1 MLSHM
6 LCDTM
11 NVLKETDMAQLI
23 YFVVSNCLDLE
34 LFLDIFHII
43 GGSCDRC
50 HTGPREADLAGGAE
64 LVYHIR
70 IAGSLT
76 LF

>member
-23 YFVVSNCLDLE
+23 YFVVSNRLDLE
-34 LFLDIFHII
+34 LFLDIFHILAEVAI
-43 GGSCDRC
+43 AAHRTPGS
-50 HTGPREADLAGGAE
+50 
-64 LVYHIR
+64 
-70 IAGSLT
+70 
-76 LF
+76 